1 MASVVGTGEI
11 LLNDKRYRISGPV
24 RKTLVSIAAP
34 RFTIGD
40 TQRGAD
46 PRASILTQNDFR
58 GGIGWNR
65 GLDPGSIDR
74 VWWSSCQTRFKGHV
88 LLPRASTAVAKAT
101 KTDGSPTG
109 ELNSIIP
116 YQVTGEAA
124 ESIYAVFRDGDVRR
138 FADANNSWELMTANA
153 DGSTPL
159 NLTNPSSESI
169 TFTHTDGVNYLIFA
183 QGDTGYTW
191 TKDALTFT
199 SMAGSSNAAHK
210 VAFFTIW
217 HGTLWGISEDG
228 TLKNWASGPET
239 AATSKAKLPLPNGYV
254 TSLLVYRNASG
265 SPIIYATTK
274 TGLWAYDET
283 NNRWEETEL
292 RTPFHVKSGLG
303 AIVWR
308 DAIYFPVGNA
318 IYKYQTGS
326 NTAVVSLV
334 GFDKDHGV
342 PEGYRGQIQKLIGT
356 HNDLLA
362 LVNADVDITYT
373 VFPSAP
379 DGIGSTVINGTGTSA
394 ILGYNEQAWEVKW
407 TGENSTGL
415 RAGAVGSP
423 YRHNTNSYRLWFVV
437 GADMYWT
444 ELSPDVIN
452 PDQISEF
459 QYALAGTLETPWFDG
474 GDAAGAKT
482 ALTLRAITSGCSAN
496 VNIAISYAVNFS
508 ESYTSLGTITSSS
521 ETTTYDF
528 ASGVGVEFSSI
539 KFKADFASNSA
550 SSSPDLNLIELRWR
564 EKIPAKYGFSVTVDA
579 AKSFRGSSPKQMLD
593 NITTVI
599 NTDTLVNFTYKDDDS
614 DRTYYV
620 DLVSAAGFEFTGH
633 DERGQIQIQL
643 VET

>member
-11 LLNDKRYRISGPV
+11 LLNSKRYRISGPV

-74 VWWSSCQTRFKGHV
+74 VWWSNCQTRFKGHV
-88 LLPRASTAVAKAT
+88 LLPRAVSSVTN
-101 KTDGSPTG
+101 DNTG
-109 ELNSIIP
+109 EINSIIP
-116 YQVTGEAA
+116 YRVTGESA
-124 ESIYAVFRDGDVRR
+124 ESIYAVFRDGDVYR
-138 FADANNSWELMTANA
+138 FANTNDAWESL
-153 DGSTPL
+153 ST

-191 TKDALTFT
+191 TKDASSFT
-199 SMAGSSNAAHK
+199 SLAGSSSAAHK

-239 AATSKAKLPLPNGYV
+239 AATLKAKLPLPNGYV

-342 PEGYRGQIQKLIGT
+342 PSAYQGQIQKLIGT

-362 LVNADVDITYT
+362 LVNADIPEVTYDIQEG
-373 VFPSAP
+373 VSL
-379 DGIGSTVINGTGTSA
+379 GLGSTVVGGKGIST

-407 TGENSTGL
+407 SAENNIGL
-415 RAGAVGSP
+415 RAGTVGSP
-423 YRHNTNSYRLWFVV
+423 YNEYRLWFAV
-437 GADMYWT
+437 GAELYWM

-452 PDQISEF
+452 PDEITNF
-459 QYALAGTLETPWFDG
+459 QYALSGTLETPWFDG
-474 GDAAGAKT
+474 GDAAGNKT
-482 ALTLRAITSGCSAN
+482 ALAFRAITSGCSTN
-496 VNIAISYAVNFS
+496 VNIAISYAVDFS
-508 ESYTSLGTITSSS
+508 ESYTSLGTITSNG
-521 ETTTYDF
+521 TTTYDF
-528 ASGVGVEFSSI
+528 ASGVGVNFSSI
-539 KFKADFASNSA
+539 KFKAALASNSA